1 MYDYISGTI
10 THKTATYIVVE
21 ANGVGYLLNISLNT
35 FAHLKDATKTKV
47 FTHLSI
53 KEDAHTLY
61 GFADEDERTLFRH
74 LISVSGVG
82 TGTARMMLSS
92 LSPSELYQAITT
104 GQVAVIKNIK
114 GIGDKTA
121 QRVILD
127 LKDKLGKYDLSTPV
141 LITSHNTIKDEA
153 LSALLTLGFNRN
165 AAEKELDKLLKNPAE
180 SHSVESLLKAA
191 LKNL

>member
-21 ANGVGYLLNISLNT
+21 TSGVGYLLNVSLNT
-35 FAHLKDATKTKV
+35 FAQLKDATKVRV

-53 KEDAHTLY
+53 KEDSHTLY

-74 LISVSGVG
+74 LISVSGIG

-92 LSPSELYQAITT
+92 LSPAELYQAITT
-104 GQVAVIKNIK
+104 AQVAVIKNIK

-121 QRVILD
+121 QRIILD
-127 LKDKLGKYDLSTPV
+127 LKDKLGKHDLSAPL

-165 AAEKELDKLLKNPAE
+165 AAEKELDKLLKNPTE
-180 SHSVESLLKAA
+180 SHSVESLIKAS